1 MCHISIDCSD
11 ARHRVHVTHCLY
23 SLTKIVREVRKPNMD
38 LLFLEAKPIPSHAIT
53 ALAAVIIGGIQLA
66 SAKGTRQHQLL
77 GYLWVSMMMYVAIS
91 SFFIS
96 EIQLWGAFSPIHL
109 LSAWTVFTLCTGVY
123 FARVGNIKAHQWNMV
138 LLYVLALILTG
149 LFTLLP
155 SRVMGQM
162 LFGG

>member
-1 MCHISIDCSD
+1 MWLFGRIAC
-11 ARHRVHVTHCLY
+11 T
-23 SLTKIVREVRKPNMD
+23 VRPRFVVKCREPNME

-53 ALAAVIIGGIQLA
+53 ALLAVIIGGIQLA
-66 SAKGTRQHQLL
+66 SAKGTRQHQVL
-77 GYLWVSMMMYVAIS
+77 GYLWVSMMMYVSIS

-96 EIQLWGAFSPIHL
+96 EIQLLGAFSPIHL
-109 LSAWTVFTLCTGVY
+109 LSVWTVFTLCTGVY

-138 LLYVLALILTG
+138 LLYVLALLLTG

>member
-1 MCHISIDCSD
+1 MWLFGHITC
-11 ARHRVHVTHCLY
+11 T
-23 SLTKIVREVRKPNMD
+23 VRPRFVVKCREPNME

-53 ALAAVIIGGIQLA
+53 ALLAVIIGGIQLA

-77 GYLWVSMMMYVAIS
+77 GYLWVSMMMYVSIS

-96 EIQLWGAFSPIHL
+96 EIKLWGAFSPIHL

>member
-1 MCHISIDCSD
+1 MC
-11 ARHRVHVTHCLY
+11 
-23 SLTKIVREVRKPNMD
+23 REPNME

-53 ALAAVIIGGIQLA
+53 ALLAVIIGGIQLA

-77 GYLWVSMMMYVAIS
+77 GYVWVSMMMYVSIS

-123 FARVGNIKAHQWNMV
+123 FARWQHQSSPMEHGF
-138 LLYVLALILTG
+138 ALRIGATSHG
-149 LFTLLP
+149 AIYA
-155 SRVMGQM
+155 SA
-162 LFGG
+162 

>member
-1 MCHISIDCSD
+1 M
-11 ARHRVHVTHCLY
+11 
-23 SLTKIVREVRKPNMD
+23 E
-38 LLFLEAKPIPSHAIT
+38 LLFLEAKPIPSHAII
-53 ALAAVIIGGIQLA
+53 ALLAVIIGAIQLA

-77 GYLWVSMMMYVAIS
+77 GYLWVSMMMYVSIS

-123 FARVGNIKAHQWNMV
+123 FAHVGNIEAHQWNMI
-138 LLYVLALILTG
+138 LLYALALILTG

-155 SRVMGQM
+155 SRVMGQI

>member
-1 MCHISIDCSD
+1 MWLIGRITFT
-11 ARHRVHVTHCLY
+11 VCLRFVV
-23 SLTKIVREVRKPNMD
+23 KCREPNME

-53 ALAAVIIGGIQLA
+53 ALLAVIIGGIQLA
-66 SAKGTRQHQLL
+66 SAKGTRQHQVL
-77 GYLWVSMMMYVAIS
+77 GYLWVSMMMYVSIS

-123 FARVGNIKAHQWNMV
+123 FARLGNIKAHQWNMV

-155 SRVMGQM
+155 GRVMGQM
-162 LFGG
+162 VFGG

>member
-1 MCHISIDCSD
+1 M
-11 ARHRVHVTHCLY
+11 
-23 SLTKIVREVRKPNMD
+23 E

-53 ALAAVIIGGIQLA
+53 ALLAVIIGAIQLA
-66 SAKGTRQHQLL
+66 SAQGTRQHQLL
-77 GYLWVSMMMYVAIS
+77 GYLWVSMMMYVSIS

-123 FARVGNIKAHQWNMV
+123 FARVVNIMAHHWNMV
-138 LLYVLALILTG
+138 LLYRIGATSYG

-162 LFGG
+162 VFGG

>member
-1 MCHISIDCSD
+1 MCHISIAFGD

-23 SLTKIVREVRKPNMD
+23 SLTKIVREVRKPNME

-138 LLYVLALILTG
+138 LLFVLALILTG

-155 SRVMGQM
+155 NRVMGQM